1 MKSLQER
8 TEQSMAKNLKVGM
21 LVCASILA
29 ANAAYANYPSSNEL
43 LTVTQQTGKIKG
55 TIVDSKTG
63 EPVIGA
69 SVKVKGTKL
78 AAVTD
83 LNGEFELNTHA
94 NATLQISYVGFKET
108 EVKASNDMK
117 ISLEED
123 TESLEEVV
131 VVGYGTQKKES
142 LTGAMANIK
151 GEKLKDITSATV
163 ENMLNG
169 KVSGVYVAPG
179 SGRPGSTGAI
189 IIRGQTSING
199 ATAPLW
205 VVDGVIV
212 GNSAGDLNPDDIE
225 TMTVLKDAASTAI
238 YGSEGANGVVVVTT
252 KQAKHE
258 KMSISLS
265 AKAGLSTLNRGNLEM
280 MDGAEF
286 YDYYKSFQNV
296 ESVNFPRWNE
306 DLRNSNFDWFK
317 LAKKTGSTQDYNLTL
332 NGGSQNIQSM
342 FTLGY
347 FKEEGAVKGYDMNR
361 YSTRIKVVYKPY
373 EWLTIKPNI
382 SGSRTNDKDKQ
393 YSVGAMYSMMPW
405 DSPYD
410 ENGNLVPNYYSGWVN
425 SKATNYLNDL
435 AAGDY
440 STSTT
445 YDLAGGLD
453 FDIKITPWLTFSSV
467 NNYSYYNSQTHG
479 YYDPKSSSGE
489 GVNGRTTEYNY
500 VSTRRYTNQLL
511 RFKKSWGKHNVNALL
526 AYEFND
532 YEMKYTD
539 VYATGF
545 ISGFEDFM
553 TAAKPEMATGY
564 RTAWA
569 KQSYFTQWR
578 YDYDSR
584 YYGELSLRRDGRSN
598 FGSNNRY
605 GNFFSVSG
613 AWNINNESWFKADW
627 VDQLKL
633 RAAFGSVGNVPTSLY
648 PSYSLYSVGATYNEN
663 PGALISQIGNKDLTW
678 EKTYTT
684 GVGVDAS
691 FWQNRLHATL
701 DYYIK
706 NTSNILYQVPVTGL
720 VGVTSIWKNIGKM
733 RNTGIELTVGGDIIR
748 TKDLTW
754 NVTANISHNSNELR
768 DLYKQRDANGN
779 YVVKPV
785 LISDGTSIAGT
796 AQRILE
802 IGEPVDTYYMKE
814 WAGVN
819 PEDGK
824 PQWYMDDANGNK
836 VVTDSYSK
844 ASYYKCG
851 KASPDVYGSFS
862 TSLFYKNFDLQA
874 NFGYSLGGQIYSY
887 YRQEF
892 DSDGAYAG
900 DRNQMKLQKGWSR
913 WEKPGD
919 IATHPRAMY
928 NNQDKGNLASSRYLE
943 SSDYL
948 KLRSLTLGY
957 NFDLKKYGIQTL
969 RLSVSGE
976 NLFTITDYS
985 GVDPELPAGTNDK
998 GVLSVTNT
1006 GGISVYPAVRKF
1018 MLGVNLTF

>member
-1 MKSLQER
+1 
-8 TEQSMAKNLKVGM
+8 M

-108 EVKASNDMK
+108 EVKASNGMK

-410 ENGNLVPNYYSGWVN
+410 EEGNLVPNYYSGWVN

-435 AAGDY
+435 AAGNY

-445 YDLAGGLD
+445 YDLSGGLD
-453 FDIKITPWLTFSSV
+453 FDIKIAPWLTFSSV

-733 RNTGIELTVGGDIIR
+733 RNTGIEFTVGGDIIR

-836 VVTDSYSK
+836 VKTDSYSK

-1006 GGISVYPAVRKF
+1006 GGTSVYPAVRKF

>member
-108 EVKASNDMK
+108 EVKASNGMK

-410 ENGNLVPNYYSGWVN
+410 ENGNLVPNYYAGWVN

-445 YDLAGGLD
+445 YDLSGGLD
-453 FDIKITPWLTFSSV
+453 FDIQIAPWLTFSSV

-500 VSTRRYTNQLL
+500 TSTRRYTNQLL

-553 TAAKPEMATGY
+553 TAAKPEMANGY

-578 YDYDSR
+578 SDYDNR

-1006 GGISVYPAVRKF
+1006 GGTSVYPAVRKF

>member
-1 MKSLQER
+1 
-8 TEQSMAKNLKVGM
+8 MAKNLKVSM

-108 EVKASNDMK
+108 EVKASNGMK

-123 TESLEEVV
+123 TEALEEVV

-410 ENGNLVPNYYSGWVN
+410 ENGNLVPNYYAGWVN

-445 YDLAGGLD
+445 YDLSGGLD
-453 FDIKITPWLTFSSV
+453 FDIQIAPWLTFSSV

-500 VSTRRYTNQLL
+500 TSTRRYTNQLL

-553 TAAKPEMATGY
+553 TAAKPEMANGY

-819 PEDGK
+819 PENGK

-998 GVLSVTNT
+998 GVLSVTST
-1006 GGISVYPAVRKF
+1006 GGTSVYPAVRKF

>member
-1 MKSLQER
+1 
-8 TEQSMAKNLKVGM
+8 MAKNLKVGM

-29 ANAAYANYPSSNEL
+29 ANAAYANYPTSNEL

-94 NATLQISYVGFKET
+94 NATLEISYVGFKET
-108 EVKASNDMK
+108 EVKASNGMK

-410 ENGNLVPNYYSGWVN
+410 ENGNLVPNYYAGWVN

-435 AAGDY
+435 AAGNY

-445 YDLAGGLD
+445 YDLSGGLD
-453 FDIKITPWLTFSSV
+453 FDIQIAPWLTFSSV

-500 VSTRRYTNQLL
+500 TSTRRYTNQLL

-998 GVLSVTNT
+998 GVLSVTST
-1006 GGISVYPAVRKF
+1006 GGTSVYPAVRKF

>member
-108 EVKASNDMK
+108 EVKASNGMK

-123 TESLEEVV
+123 TEALEEVV

-410 ENGNLVPNYYSGWVN
+410 ENGNLVPNYYAGWVN

-445 YDLAGGLD
+445 YDLSGGLD
-453 FDIKITPWLTFSSV
+453 FDIKIAPWLTFSSV

-500 VSTRRYTNQLL
+500 TSTRRYTNQLL

-553 TAAKPEMATGY
+553 TAAKPEMANGY

-892 DSDGAYAG
+892 DSE
-900 DRNQMKLQKGWSR
+900 DRK
-913 WEKPGD
+913 
-919 IATHPRAMY
+919 
-928 NNQDKGNLASSRYLE
+928 
-943 SSDYL
+943 
-948 KLRSLTLGY
+948 
-957 NFDLKKYGIQTL
+957 
-969 RLSVSGE
+969 SV
-976 NLFTITDYS
+976 
-985 GVDPELPAGTNDK
+985 V
-998 GVLSVTNT
+998 
-1006 GGISVYPAVRKF
+1006 
-1018 MLGVNLTF
+1018 

>member
-29 ANAAYANYPSSNEL
+29 ANAAYANYPTSNEL

-108 EVKASNDMK
+108 EVKASNGMK

-410 ENGNLVPNYYSGWVN
+410 ENGNLVPNYYAGWVN

-435 AAGDY
+435 AAGNY

-453 FDIKITPWLTFSSV
+453 FDIKIAPWLTFSSV

-500 VSTRRYTNQLL
+500 TSTRRYTNQLL

-553 TAAKPEMATGY
+553 TAAKPEMANGY

>member
-108 EVKASNDMK
+108 EVKASNGMK

-435 AAGDY
+435 AAGNY

-445 YDLAGGLD
+445 YDLSGGLD
-453 FDIKITPWLTFSSV
+453 FDIKIAPWLTFSSV

-969 RLSVSGE
+969 RLSISGE

-1006 GGISVYPAVRKF
+1006 GGTSVYPAVRKF

>member
-108 EVKASNDMK
+108 EVKASNGMK

-332 NGGSQNIQSM
+332 NGGSENIQSM

-410 ENGNLVPNYYSGWVN
+410 EEGNLVPNYYSGWVN

-445 YDLAGGLD
+445 YDLSGGLD
-453 FDIKITPWLTFSSV
+453 FDIKIAPWLTFSSV

-1006 GGISVYPAVRKF
+1006 GGTSVYPAVRKF

>member
-29 ANAAYANYPSSNEL
+29 ANAAYANYPTSNEL

-55 TIVDSKTG
+55 TIIDSKTG

-94 NATLQISYVGFKET
+94 NATLEISYVGFKET
-108 EVKASNDMK
+108 EVKASNGMK

-123 TESLEEVV
+123 TEALEEVV

-410 ENGNLVPNYYSGWVN
+410 ENGNLVPNYYAGWVN

-445 YDLAGGLD
+445 YDLSGGLD
-453 FDIKITPWLTFSSV
+453 FDIKIAPWLTFSSV

-553 TAAKPEMATGY
+553 TAAKPEMANGY

-836 VVTDSYSK
+836 VKTDSYSK

-1006 GGISVYPAVRKF
+1006 GGTSVYPAVRKF

>member
-108 EVKASNDMK
+108 EVKATNGMK

-123 TESLEEVV
+123 TEALEEVV

-445 YDLAGGLD
+445 YDLSGGLD
-453 FDIKITPWLTFSSV
+453 FDIQIAPWLTFSSV

-754 NVTANISHNSNELR
+754 NITANISHNSNELR

-1006 GGISVYPAVRKF
+1006 GGTSVYPAVRKF

>member
-29 ANAAYANYPSSNEL
+29 ANAAYANYPTSNEL

-108 EVKASNDMK
+108 EVKASNGMK

-332 NGGSQNIQSM
+332 NGGSENIQSM

-410 ENGNLVPNYYSGWVN
+410 EEGNLVPNYYSGWVN

-453 FDIKITPWLTFSSV
+453 FDIKIAPWLTFSSV

-900 DRNQMKLQKGWSR
+900 DRNQMKLQNGWSR

-998 GVLSVTNT
+998 GVLSVTST
-1006 GGISVYPAVRKF
+1006 GGTSVYPAVRKF

>member
-29 ANAAYANYPSSNEL
+29 ANAAYANYPTSNEL

-108 EVKASNDMK
+108 EVKASNGMK

-410 ENGNLVPNYYSGWVN
+410 ENGNLVPNYYAGWVN

-445 YDLAGGLD
+445 YDLSGGLD
-453 FDIKITPWLTFSSV
+453 FDIKIAPWLTFSSV

-500 VSTRRYTNQLL
+500 TSTRRYTNQLL

-553 TAAKPEMATGY
+553 TAAKPEMANGY

-998 GVLSVTNT
+998 GVLSVTST
-1006 GGISVYPAVRKF
+1006 GGTSVYPAVRKF

>member
-94 NATLQISYVGFKET
+94 NATLEISYVGFKET
-108 EVKASNDMK
+108 EVKASNGMK

-286 YDYYKSFQNV
+286 YDYYKSFLNV

-410 ENGNLVPNYYSGWVN
+410 ENGNLVPNYYAGWVN

-445 YDLAGGLD
+445 YDLSGGLD

-1006 GGISVYPAVRKF
+1006 GGTSVYPAVRKF

>member
-108 EVKASNDMK
+108 EVKASNGME

-410 ENGNLVPNYYSGWVN
+410 ENGNLVPNYYAGWVN

-435 AAGDY
+435 AAGNY

-453 FDIKITPWLTFSSV
+453 FDIKIAPWLTFSSV

-553 TAAKPEMATGY
+553 TAAKPEMANGY

-874 NFGYSLGGQIYSY
+874 NFGYSLGGQIYCY

>member
-83 LNGEFELNTHA
+83 LNGEFELNTHT

-108 EVKASNDMK
+108 EVKASNGMK

-410 ENGNLVPNYYSGWVN
+410 ENGNLVPNYYAGWVN

-435 AAGDY
+435 AAGNY

-445 YDLAGGLD
+445 YDLSGGLD
-453 FDIKITPWLTFSSV
+453 FDIQIAPWLTFSSV

-733 RNTGIELTVGGDIIR
+733 RNTGIEFTVGGDIIR

-1006 GGISVYPAVRKF
+1006 GGTSVYPAVRKF

>member
-108 EVKASNDMK
+108 EVKASNGMK

-445 YDLAGGLD
+445 YDLSGGLD

-733 RNTGIELTVGGDIIR
+733 RNTGIEFTVGGDIIR

-969 RLSVSGE
+969 RLSISGE

-1006 GGISVYPAVRKF
+1006 GGTSVYPAVRKF

>member
-29 ANAAYANYPSSNEL
+29 ANAAYANYPTSNEL

-108 EVKASNDMK
+108 EVKASNGMK

-123 TESLEEVV
+123 TEALEEVV

-332 NGGSQNIQSM
+332 NGGSENIQSM

-410 ENGNLVPNYYSGWVN
+410 ENGNLVPNYYAGWVN

-445 YDLAGGLD
+445 YDLSGGLD
-453 FDIKITPWLTFSSV
+453 FDIKIAPWLTFSSV
-467 NNYSYYNSQTHG
+467 NNYSYHNSQTHG

-500 VSTRRYTNQLL
+500 TSTRRYTNQLL

-553 TAAKPEMATGY
+553 TAAKPEMANGY

-836 VVTDSYSK
+836 VKTDNYSK

-998 GVLSVTNT
+998 GVLSVTST
-1006 GGISVYPAVRKF
+1006 GGTSVYPAVRKF

>member
-108 EVKASNDMK
+108 EVKASNGMK

-332 NGGSQNIQSM
+332 NGGSENIQSM

-410 ENGNLVPNYYSGWVN
+410 EEGNLVPNYYSGWVN

-453 FDIKITPWLTFSSV
+453 FDIKIAPWLTFSSV

-733 RNTGIELTVGGDIIR
+733 RNTGIEFTVGGDIIR

-1006 GGISVYPAVRKF
+1006 GGTSVYPAVRKF

>member
-1 MKSLQER
+1 
-8 TEQSMAKNLKVGM
+8 MAKNLKVGM

-108 EVKASNDMK
+108 EVKASNGMK

-123 TESLEEVV
+123 TEALEEVV

-410 ENGNLVPNYYSGWVN
+410 ENGNLVPNYYAGWVN

-445 YDLAGGLD
+445 YDLSGGLD
-453 FDIKITPWLTFSSV
+453 FDIQIAPWLTFSSV

-500 VSTRRYTNQLL
+500 TSTRRYTNQLL

-553 TAAKPEMATGY
+553 TAAKPEMANGY

-998 GVLSVTNT
+998 GVLSVTST
-1006 GGISVYPAVRKF
+1006 GGTSVYPAVRKF

>member
-108 EVKASNDMK
+108 EVKASNGMK

-332 NGGSQNIQSM
+332 NGGSENIQSM

-410 ENGNLVPNYYSGWVN
+410 EDGNLVPNYYSGWVN

-445 YDLAGGLD
+445 YDLSGGLD
-453 FDIKITPWLTFSSV
+453 FDIKIAPWLTFSSV

-511 RFKKSWGKHNVNALL
+511 RFKRSWGKHNVNALL

-553 TAAKPEMATGY
+553 TAAKPEMANGY

-733 RNTGIELTVGGDIIR
+733 RNTGIEFTVGGDIIR

-1006 GGISVYPAVRKF
+1006 GGTSVYPAVRKF

>member
-108 EVKASNDMK
+108 EVKASNGMK

-123 TESLEEVV
+123 TKSLEEVV

-445 YDLAGGLD
+445 YDLSGGLD

-733 RNTGIELTVGGDIIR
+733 RNTGIEFTVGGDIIR

-1006 GGISVYPAVRKF
+1006 GGTSVYPAVRKF

>member
-108 EVKASNDMK
+108 EVKASNGMK

-410 ENGNLVPNYYSGWVN
+410 EEGNLVPNYYSGWVN

-435 AAGDY
+435 AAGNY

-445 YDLAGGLD
+445 YDLSGGLD
-453 FDIKITPWLTFSSV
+453 FDIKIAPWLTFSSV

-1006 GGISVYPAVRKF
+1006 GGTSVYPAVRKF

>member
-1 MKSLQER
+1 
-8 TEQSMAKNLKVGM
+8 MAKNLKIGM
-21 LVCASILA
+21 LVCASMLA
-29 ANAAYANYPSSNEL
+29 ASAAYATGNATTECL
-43 LTVTQQTGKIKG
+43 QLTQQTGKIKG

-63 EPVIGA
+63 EPIIGA

-78 AAVTD
+78 ATITD
-83 LNGEFELNTHA
+83 IDGHFELKA
-94 NATLQISYVGFKET
+94 PEGATLEVSYVGYKNEAF
-108 EVKASNDMK
+108 VARDGMK
-117 ISLEED
+117 IEIHED
-123 TESLEEVV
+123 SESLEEVV

-142 LTGAMANIK
+142 LTGAMANLK
-151 GEKLKDITSATV
+151 ADKLKDVTSATV

-189 IIRGQTSING
+189 VIRGQTSING

-225 TMTVLKDAASTAI
+225 SMTVLKDAASTAI

-252 KQAKHE
+252 KQARHE

-265 AKAGLSTLNRGNLEM
+265 AKAGVSTLSRGNMEM

-317 LAKKTGSTQDYNLTL
+317 LAKKTGSTQDYNVTL
-332 NGGSQNIQSM
+332 NGGSDKIQSM
-342 FTLGY
+342 FTMGY
-347 FKEEGAVKGYDMNR
+347 FKEEGAVKGYDLSR
-361 YSTRIKVVYKPY
+361 YSTRIKVTYKPY
-373 EWLTIKPNI
+373 EWLTVKPNLA
-382 SGSRTNDKDKQ
+382 GSRTTDEDRQ

-410 ENGNLVPNYYSGWVN
+410 EDGNIVPNYYSGWVN

-435 AAGDY
+435 AAGNY
-440 STSTT
+440 SSSCT
-445 YDLAGGLD
+445 YDISGGFD
-453 FDIKITPWLTFSSV
+453 FDIKIAPWLTFSSV

-479 YYDPKSSSGE
+479 YYDPKSSAAE
-489 GVNGRTTEYNY
+489 GVNGRVTEYNY
-500 VSTRRYTNQLL
+500 TSTRRYTNQLL
-511 RFKKSWGKHNVNALL
+511 RFQKSFGKHNVNGLL

-545 ISGFEDFM
+545 ISGFEDFY
-553 TAAKPEMATGY
+553 TAAKPEQATGY

-578 YDYDSR
+578 YNYDNR
-584 YYGELSLRRDGRSN
+584 YFAEFSLRRDGRSN

-605 GNFFSVSG
+605 GNFFSLSG
-613 AWNINNESWFKADW
+613 AWNINNENWFKADW
-627 VDQLKL
+627 VDMLKL
-633 RAAFGSVGNVPTSLY
+633 RASFGSVGNVPTSLY
-648 PSYSLYSVGATYNEN
+648 PSYSLYSVGATYNELS
-663 PGALISQIGNKDLTW
+663 GALISQIGNKDLTW
-678 EKTYTT
+678 EKTFTT
-684 GVGVDAS
+684 GVGVDAA
-691 FWQNRLHATL
+691 FWQNRLTASL
-701 DYYIK
+701 DFYVK

-733 RNTGIELTVGGDIIR
+733 RNTGVELTIGGDIIR

-754 NVTANISHNSNELR
+754 NITANISHNSNELR

-785 LISDGTSIAGT
+785 LISDGTTIAGT

-824 PQWYMDDANGNK
+824 PQWYMDDENGNK
-836 VVTDSYSK
+836 VVTDNYSK

-862 TSLFYKNFDLQA
+862 TSVFYKNFDLQA

-887 YRQEF
+887 FRQEY

-900 DRNQMKLQKGWSR
+900 DRNQMKLQNGWKR

-957 NFDLKKYGIQTL
+957 NFSLQKYGIQTL
-969 RLSVSGE
+969 RVSISGE

-1006 GGISVYPAVRKF
+1006 GGVSVYPAVRKF

>member
-29 ANAAYANYPSSNEL
+29 ANAAYANYPTSNEL

-55 TIVDSKTG
+55 TIIDSKTG

-108 EVKASNDMK
+108 EVKASNGMK

-410 ENGNLVPNYYSGWVN
+410 ENGNLVPNYYAGWVN

-435 AAGDY
+435 AAGNY

-445 YDLAGGLD
+445 YDLSGGLD
-453 FDIKITPWLTFSSV
+453 FDIKIAPWLTFSSV

-500 VSTRRYTNQLL
+500 TSTRRYTNQLL

-553 TAAKPEMATGY
+553 TAAKPEMANGY

-836 VVTDSYSK
+836 VKTDNYSK

-998 GVLSVTNT
+998 GVLSVTST
-1006 GGISVYPAVRKF
+1006 GGTSVYPAVRKF

>member
-29 ANAAYANYPSSNEL
+29 ANAAYANYPTSNEL

-55 TIVDSKTG
+55 TIIDSKTG

-108 EVKASNDMK
+108 EVKASNGMT

-410 ENGNLVPNYYSGWVN
+410 ENGNLVPNYYAGWVN

-445 YDLAGGLD
+445 YDLSGGLD

-553 TAAKPEMATGY
+553 TAAKPEMANGY

-701 DYYIK
+701 DFYIK

-733 RNTGIELTVGGDIIR
+733 RNTGIEFTVGGDIIR

-1006 GGISVYPAVRKF
+1006 GGTSVYPAVRKF

>member
-29 ANAAYANYPSSNEL
+29 ANAAYANYPTSNEL

-108 EVKASNDMK
+108 EVKASNGMK

-332 NGGSQNIQSM
+332 NGGSENIQSM

-445 YDLAGGLD
+445 YDLSGGLD

-553 TAAKPEMATGY
+553 TAAKPEMANGY

-733 RNTGIELTVGGDIIR
+733 RNTGIEFTVGGDIIR

>member
-410 ENGNLVPNYYSGWVN
+410 ENGNLVPNYYAGWVN

-435 AAGDY
+435 AAGNY

-445 YDLAGGLD
+445 YDLSGGLD
-453 FDIKITPWLTFSSV
+453 FDIQIAPWLTFSSV

-489 GVNGRTTEYNY
+489 GVKGRTTEYNY

-553 TAAKPEMATGY
+553 TAAKPEMANGY

>member
-94 NATLQISYVGFKET
+94 NATLLISYVGFKET
-108 EVKASNDMK
+108 EVKASNGMK

-410 ENGNLVPNYYSGWVN
+410 ENGNLVPNYYAGWVN

-445 YDLAGGLD
+445 YDLSGGLD
-453 FDIKITPWLTFSSV
+453 FDIQIAPWLTFSSV

-500 VSTRRYTNQLL
+500 TSTRRYTNQLL

-553 TAAKPEMATGY
+553 TAAKPEMANGY

-998 GVLSVTNT
+998 GVLSVTST
-1006 GGISVYPAVRKF
+1006 GGTSVYPAVRKF

>member
-29 ANAAYANYPSSNEL
+29 ANAAYANYPTSNEL

-108 EVKASNDMK
+108 EVKASNGMK

-332 NGGSQNIQSM
+332 NGGSENIQSM

-410 ENGNLVPNYYSGWVN
+410 ENGNLVPNYYAGWVN

-445 YDLAGGLD
+445 YDLSGGLD

-836 VVTDSYSK
+836 VVTDNYSK

-998 GVLSVTNT
+998 GVLSVTST
-1006 GGISVYPAVRKF
+1006 GGTSVYPAVRKF

>member
-108 EVKASNDMK
+108 EVKASNGMK

-332 NGGSQNIQSM
+332 NGGSENIQSM

-445 YDLAGGLD
+445 YDLSGGLD

-836 VVTDSYSK
+836 VVTDNYSK

-969 RLSVSGE
+969 RLSISGE

-1006 GGISVYPAVRKF
+1006 GGTSVYPAVRKF

>member
-29 ANAAYANYPSSNEL
+29 ANAAYANYPTSNEL

-108 EVKASNDMK
+108 EVKASNGMK

-332 NGGSQNIQSM
+332 NGGSENIQSM

-445 YDLAGGLD
+445 YDLSGGLD

-553 TAAKPEMATGY
+553 TAAKPEMANGY

-969 RLSVSGE
+969 RLSISGE

-1006 GGISVYPAVRKF
+1006 GGTSVYPAVRKF

>member
-29 ANAAYANYPSSNEL
+29 ANAAYANYPTSNEL

-108 EVKASNDMK
+108 EVKASNGMK

-332 NGGSQNIQSM
+332 NGGSENIQSM

-445 YDLAGGLD
+445 YDLSGGLD

-511 RFKKSWGKHNVNALL
+511 RFKKSWGMHNVNALL

-836 VVTDSYSK
+836 VKTDNYSK

-1006 GGISVYPAVRKF
+1006 GGTSVYPAVRKF

>member
-108 EVKASNDMK
+108 EVKASNGMK

-123 TESLEEVV
+123 TEALEEVV

-410 ENGNLVPNYYSGWVN
+410 ENGNLVPNYYAGWVN

-445 YDLAGGLD
+445 YDLSGGLD
-453 FDIKITPWLTFSSV
+453 FDIQIAPWLTFSSV

-553 TAAKPEMATGY
+553 TAAKPEMANGY

-733 RNTGIELTVGGDIIR
+733 RNTGIEFTIGGDIIR

-1006 GGISVYPAVRKF
+1006 GGTSVYPAVRKF

>member
-1 MKSLQER
+1 
-8 TEQSMAKNLKVGM
+8 MAKNLKVGM
-21 LVCASILA
+21 LVCASLLA
-29 ANAAYANYPSSNEL
+29 ANAAYAENSATQEGMRFE
-43 LTVTQQTGKIKG
+43 QQTSKIKG

-63 EPVIGA
+63 EPIIGA
-69 SVKVKGTKL
+69 SVKVKGTKH
-78 AAVTD
+78 ATITD
-83 LNGEFELNTHA
+83 VDGNFELNA
-94 NATLQISYVGFKET
+94 PEGASLLVSYVGYKNEEFE
-108 EVKASNDMK
+108 ARNGMK
-117 ISLEED
+117 IEIHED
-123 TESLEEVV
+123 SESLEEIV

-151 GEKLKDITSATV
+151 ADKLKDVTSATV

-189 IIRGQTSING
+189 VIRGQTSING

-225 TMTVLKDAASTAI
+225 SMTVLKDAASTAI

-252 KQAKHE
+252 KQARHE
-258 KMSISLS
+258 KMSITLS
-265 AKAGLSTLNRGNLEM
+265 AKAGASTLSRGNMEM

-296 ESVNFPRWNE
+296 DAVNFPRWNE

-317 LAKKTGSTQDYNLTL
+317 LAKKTGSTQDYNITL
-332 NGGSQNIQSM
+332 NGGSDKIQSM
-342 FTLGY
+342 FTMGY
-347 FKEEGAVKGYDMNR
+347 FKEEGAVKGYDLSR
-361 YSTRIKVVYKPY
+361 YSTRIKVIYKPY
-373 EWLTIKPNI
+373 EWLSIKPNL
-382 SGSRTNDKDKQ
+382 SGSRTTDKDRQ
-393 YSVGAMYSMMPW
+393 YSVGAMYSMLPW
-405 DSPYD
+405 DNPYD
-410 ENGNLVPNYYSGWVN
+410 ENGNPVPNYYSGWVN

-435 AAGDY
+435 AAGNY
-440 STSTT
+440 SSSCS
-445 YDLAGGLD
+445 YDLSGGFD
-453 FDIKITPWLTFSSV
+453 FDVKITPWLTFSSV

-479 YYDPKSSSGE
+479 YTDPKSSGGE
-489 GVNGRTTEYNY
+489 GVDGRITEYNY
-500 VSTRRYTNQLL
+500 NATRRYTNQLL
-511 RFKKSWGKHNVNALL
+511 RFQKSWGKHNVNGLV

-545 ISGFEDFM
+545 LSGFEDFY
-553 TAAKPEMATGY
+553 TAAKPEKANGY
-564 RTAWA
+564 RQAWA

-578 YDYDSR
+578 YNYDNR
-584 YYGELSLRRDGRSN
+584 YFGEVSLRRDGRSN

-605 GNFFSVSG
+605 GNFFSFSG
-613 AWNINNESWFKADW
+613 AWNINNESWFKAEW
-627 VDQLKL
+627 VDMLKL
-633 RAAFGSVGNVPTSLY
+633 RASFGTVGNVPTSLY
-648 PSYSLYSVGATYNEN
+648 PSYSLYSVGATYNEMS
-663 PGALISQIGNKDLTW
+663 GALISQIGNKDLTW
-678 EKTYTT
+678 EKTFTT
-684 GVGVDAS
+684 GVGIDAA
-691 FWQNRLHATL
+691 FFQNRLTANL
-701 DYYIK
+701 DFYVK

-733 RNTGIELTVGGDIIR
+733 RNTGVELTIGGDIIR

-785 LISDGTSIAGT
+785 IISDGTSIAGT

-824 PQWYMDDANGNK
+824 PQWYMNDADGNK

-851 KASPDVYGSFS
+851 KSSPDVYGSFS

-887 YRQEF
+887 FRQEY

-913 WEKPGD
+913 WQKPGD
-919 IATHPRAMY
+919 KATHPRAMY

-976 NLFTITDYS
+976 NLFCITDYS
-985 GVDPELPAGTNDK
+985 GVDPELPADSNDK
-998 GVLSVTNT
+998 GVLSVTST
-1006 GGISVYPAVRKF
+1006 GGVSVYPAVRKF
-1018 MLGVNLTF
+1018 MFGVNLTF

>member
-108 EVKASNDMK
+108 EVKASNGMK

-410 ENGNLVPNYYSGWVN
+410 ENGNLVPNYYAGWVN

-445 YDLAGGLD
+445 YDLSGGLD
-453 FDIKITPWLTFSSV
+453 FDIQIAPWLTFSSV

-500 VSTRRYTNQLL
+500 TSTRRYTNQLL

-553 TAAKPEMATGY
+553 TAAKPEMANGY

-578 YDYDSR
+578 YDYDNR

-1006 GGISVYPAVRKF
+1006 GGTSVYPAVRKF

>member
-108 EVKASNDMK
+108 EVKASNGMK

-410 ENGNLVPNYYSGWVN
+410 ENGNLVPNYYAGWVN

-445 YDLAGGLD
+445 YDLSGGLD
-453 FDIKITPWLTFSSV
+453 FDIKIAPWLTFSSV

-969 RLSVSGE
+969 RLSISGE

>member
-108 EVKASNDMK
+108 EVKASNGMK

-332 NGGSQNIQSM
+332 NGGSENIQSM

-410 ENGNLVPNYYSGWVN
+410 EEGNLVPNYYSGWVN

-445 YDLAGGLD
+445 YDLSGGLD

-998 GVLSVTNT
+998 GVLSVTST
-1006 GGISVYPAVRKF
+1006 GGTSVYPAVRKF

>member
-332 NGGSQNIQSM
+332 NGGSENIQSM

-445 YDLAGGLD
+445 YDLSGGLD
-453 FDIKITPWLTFSSV
+453 FDIQITPWLTFSSV

-1006 GGISVYPAVRKF
+1006 GGTSVYPAVRKF